1 MPPISRPIFPLAR
14 NFCSALRKIPLA
26 SVKALRARSGAPV
39 GAVKDALVACDGD
52 VDLAHERLRRDG
64 ARVASLRAGREANDG
79 LVGLLRTGRKAAL
92 VQVLCETDFVA
103 RTERFQETLARVA
116 VSAIDGRAGDDG
128 FVDEASSVL
137 GERIRAGEVKVIE
150 GGFVGGY
157 VHGAV
162 PLHGGV
168 GGIVGSSGGLQ
179 VGRIGVAVALSGES
193 AGNIASDEITRRL
206 GMHIAAESPRFLSK
220 EAVPQEVLENEMDI
234 LMDAARAEG
243 ETSGANGKPDDIL
256 RKIVKGRLGK
266 FLNEVVLQ
274 EQEMLGGEVAGGKG
288 KLPSVAKW
296 LASAGG
302 GVTIEAFERF
312 AIS

>member
-1 MPPISRPIFPLAR
+1 MPPISRPILHLAR
-14 NFCSALRKIPLA
+14 NFCSAPKKIPLA

-116 VSAIDGRAGDDG
+116 ADAVDGRAGDDEV
-128 FVDEASSVL
+128 VDEASAVL
-137 GERIRAGEVKVIE
+137 GERIRVGEVEVVE

-162 PLHGGV
+162 PLHGAV
-168 GGIVGSSGGLQ
+168 EEIVGSADGLQ

-193 AGNIASDEITRRL
+193 AGDVASEEITRRL

-234 LMDAARAEG
+234 LMDAARSEG
-243 ETSGANGKPDDIL
+243 EKSGAKAKPDDIL

-266 FLNEVVLQ
+266 FLKEVVLE
-274 EQEMLGGEVAGGKG
+274 EQEILGGEVADGKG
-288 KLPSVAKW
+288 TPPSVAKW
-296 LASAGG
+296 LAGAGG
-302 GVTIEAFERF
+302 GVTIEAFKRF